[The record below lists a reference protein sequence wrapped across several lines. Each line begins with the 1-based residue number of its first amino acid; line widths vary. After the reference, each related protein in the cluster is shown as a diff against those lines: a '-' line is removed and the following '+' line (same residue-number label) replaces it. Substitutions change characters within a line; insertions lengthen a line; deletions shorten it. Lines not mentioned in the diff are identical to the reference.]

1 MPTGLQEILAL
12 LIVLASV
19 ASKVSVTRSRS
30 KRLSARSRKAAS
42 KGSCGDNC
50 ASAQN
55 KDSGETTIHFYRKN
69 DD

>member
-12 LIVLASV
+12 LIVLAIV
-19 ASKVSVTRSRS
+19 GFALYR
-30 KRLSARSRKAAS
+30 RSRKAAS